1 MTHRIDDYL
10 DGRLDRIALTPDERA
25 DADALERAIE
35 ETRGFV
41 DCTPVPDVT
50 VQVMRRVRQ
59 AGPPQPRYRNVLS
72 GIAASVWGRRKVS
85 FTFRPAYALAVA
97 LAAWL
102 VLPAALLRPGSSRST
117 TQTMAPD
124 APRLLVQFRLQAA
137 DAMTVRLAGSF
148 TNWQSQYDL
157 HQTSPGIWTITL
169 PLPLGVYDYAFVID
183 GQRWVSDPYAQAVD
197 DGFGGTNSR
206 IAILPPDQ
214 SRS

>member
-10 DGRLDRIALTPDERA
+10 DGRLERIALTPEERA
-25 DADALERAIE
+25 VADTLERAIE
-35 ETRGFV
+35 QTRAYV
-41 DCTPVPDVT
+41 DGTSVPDFT
-50 VQVMRRVRQ
+50 APVMRRVRE
-59 AGPPQPRYRNVLS
+59 AGTPRPRYRNVLS
-72 GIAASVWGRRKVS
+72 RIAASVWGRREVS
-85 FTFRPAYALAVA
+85 FTFRPAYVIAIAVA
-97 LAAWL
+97 IWLA
-102 VLPAALLRPGSSRST
+102 LPATLLRLAPARNLA
-117 TQTMAPD
+117 QTIATDSPK
-124 APRLLVQFRLQAA
+124 LLVQFRLQAA

-169 PLPLGVYDYAFVID
+169 PLPRGVYDYAFVID
-183 GQRWVSDPYAQAVD
+183 GQRWVADPYAQAVD